1 MTVLKEQP
9 PRLLRGI
16 PLASNGLRKTFGQR
30 EVLKGID
37 LHIPAGQFVAIV
49 GRSGCGKSTL
59 LRLLAGQLPGTP
71 ATGQRTLGGVDFDA
85 DPAAYRRQLFLCDLA
100 TNAFDQMSGRECA
113 AAWSADDPGFRADEW
128 QALVEGFSLAEHI
141 DKKLFMLS
149 TGSRRK
155 VWLAYALASGRPLV
169 LLDEPTGGLDAPST
183 RCLWAALTRVAASG
197 QRAVVVAR
205 TEGLDQVPLVGT
217 ITLPLAT

>member
-1 MTVLKEQP
+1 MSP
-9 PRLLRGI
+9 APHSAPLLDIRH
-16 PLASNGLRKTFGQR
+16 
-30 EVLKGID
+30 
-37 LHIPAGQFVAIV
+37 LHFAYPGAPALVTDWSARIGPGVTLLH
-49 GRSGCGKSTL
+49 GDTGSGKSTL
-59 LRLLAGQLPGTP
+59 LRLLAGQLP
-71 ATGQRTLGGVDFDA
+71 ATGQRTLGGVAFDA
-85 DPAAYRRQLFLCDLA
+85 DPAAYRRQLFLCDLD
-100 TNAFDQMSGRECA
+100 TQAFDQMNAHECT
-113 AAWSADDPGFRADEW
+113 AAWRADDPGFRPGEW
-128 QALVEGFSLAEHI
+128 QALVEGFSLTEHLE
-141 DKKLFMLS
+141 KKLFMLS

-183 RCLWAALTRVAASG
+183 RCLWAALSRVAATG

>member
-1 MTVLKEQP
+1 MSLAPHSPAILDIHQLHFAHTGEPALVAGWSTRISP
-9 PRLLRGI
+9 GVTLLHGDTG
-16 PLASNGLRKTFGQR
+16 S
-30 EVLKGID
+30 
-37 LHIPAGQFVAIV
+37 
-49 GRSGCGKSTL
+49 GKSTL
-59 LRLLAGQLPGTP
+59 LRLLAGQLP
-71 ATGQRTLGGVDFDA
+71 AMGQRTLGGAAFDA

-100 TNAFDQMSGRECA
+100 TNAFDQMNAHECT
-113 AAWSADDPGFRADEW
+113 AAWRADDPGFRPDEW
-128 QALVEGFSLAEHI
+128 QALVEGFSLTEHLE
-141 DKKLFMLS
+141 KKLFMLS

-217 ITLPLAT
+217 ITLPLGS

>member
-1 MTVLKEQP
+1 MSPAPHSPAILDIHQLHFAHAGEPALAAGWSARISPGVT
-9 PRLLRGI
+9 LLHGDTG
-16 PLASNGLRKTFGQR
+16 S
-30 EVLKGID
+30 
-37 LHIPAGQFVAIV
+37 
-49 GRSGCGKSTL
+49 GKSTL
-59 LRLLAGQLPGTP
+59 LRLLAGQLP
-71 ATGQRTLGGVDFDA
+71 ATGQRTLGGGAFDA

-100 TNAFDQMSGRECA
+100 TNAFDQMNAHECT
-113 AAWSADDPGFRADEW
+113 AAWRADDPGFRPDEW
-128 QALVEGFSLAEHI
+128 QALVEGFSLTEHLE
-141 DKKLFMLS
+141 KKLFMLS

-217 ITLPLAT
+217 ITLPLGS

>member
-1 MTVLKEQP
+1 MSVLHSLKSG
-9 PRLLRGI
+9 L
-16 PLASNGLRKTFGQR
+16 PLAINGIHKAFGTRQ
-30 EVLKGID
+30 VLHNID
-37 LHIPAGQFVAIV
+37 LRIPAGQFVAVV

-217 ITLPLAT
+217 ITLPLGS

>member
-1 MTVLKEQP
+1 MPGMSPAPHSPAILDIHQLHFAHAGEPALAAGWSARIGPGVT
-9 PRLLRGI
+9 LLQGDTG
-16 PLASNGLRKTFGQR
+16 S
-30 EVLKGID
+30 
-37 LHIPAGQFVAIV
+37 
-49 GRSGCGKSTL
+49 GKSTL

-71 ATGQRTLGGVDFDA
+71 AMGQRTLGGVDFDA

-128 QALVEGFSLAEHI
+128 QALVEGFSLTEHLE
-141 DKKLFMLS
+141 KKLFMLS

-183 RCLWAALTRVAASG
+183 RCLWAALNRVAASG
-197 QRAVVVAR
+197 QRAVVVAS
-205 TEGLDQVPLVGT
+205 TEGLDQVPLAGT
-217 ITLPLAT
+217 ITLPLGS

>member
-1 MTVLKEQP
+1 MSPAPHSPAILDIHQLHFAHAGEPALAAGWSARISPGVT
-9 PRLLRGI
+9 LLQGDTG
-16 PLASNGLRKTFGQR
+16 S
-30 EVLKGID
+30 
-37 LHIPAGQFVAIV
+37 
-49 GRSGCGKSTL
+49 GKSTL
-59 LRLLAGQLPGTP
+59 LRLLAGQLP
-71 ATGQRTLGGVDFDA
+71 ATGQRTLGGGAFDA

-100 TNAFDQMSGRECA
+100 TNAFDQMNAHECT
-113 AAWSADDPGFRADEW
+113 AAWRADDPGFRPDEW
-128 QALVEGFSLAEHI
+128 QALVEGFSLTEHLE
-141 DKKLFMLS
+141 KKLFMLS

>member
-1 MTVLKEQP
+1 MSPASHSPTVLDIHNLHFAYPGESALADGWSATIGP
-9 PRLLRGI
+9 GVTLLLGDTG
-16 PLASNGLRKTFGQR
+16 S
-30 EVLKGID
+30 
-37 LHIPAGQFVAIV
+37 
-49 GRSGCGKSTL
+49 GKSTL
-59 LRLLAGQLPGTP
+59 LRLLAGQLPGAP
-71 ATGQRTLGGVDFDA
+71 AMGQRTLGGVAFDD

-100 TNAFDQMSGRECA
+100 TNAFDQMSGRECRDV
-113 AAWSADDPGFRADEW
+113 WCADDPGFRPGEW
-128 QALVEGFSLAEHI
+128 QALVEGFSLTEHI

-197 QRAVVVAR
+197 SRAVVVAR

-217 ITLPLAT
+217 ITLPLSR

>member
-1 MTVLKEQP
+1 MSPAPHSPAILDIHQLHFAHAGEPALAAGWSARISPGVT
-9 PRLLRGI
+9 LLHGDTG
-16 PLASNGLRKTFGQR
+16 S
-30 EVLKGID
+30 
-37 LHIPAGQFVAIV
+37 
-49 GRSGCGKSTL
+49 GKSTL
-59 LRLLAGQLPGTP
+59 LRLLAGQLP
-71 ATGQRTLGGVDFDA
+71 ATGQRTLGGGAFDA

-100 TNAFDQMSGRECA
+100 TNAFDQMNAHECT
-113 AAWSADDPGFRADEW
+113 AAWRADDPGFRPDEW
-128 QALVEGFSLAEHI
+128 QALVEGFSLTEHLE
-141 DKKLFMLS
+141 KKLFMLS

>member
-1 MTVLKEQP
+1 MSPAPHSPAILDIHQLHFAHTGEPALVAGWSARISP
-9 PRLLRGI
+9 GVTLLHGDTG
-16 PLASNGLRKTFGQR
+16 S
-30 EVLKGID
+30 
-37 LHIPAGQFVAIV
+37 
-49 GRSGCGKSTL
+49 GKSTL
-59 LRLLAGQLPGTP
+59 LRLLAGQLP
-71 ATGQRTLGGVDFDA
+71 ATGQRTLGGVAFDA

-100 TNAFDQMSGRECA
+100 TNAFDQMNAHECT
-113 AAWSADDPGFRADEW
+113 AAWRADDPGFRPDEW
-128 QALVEGFSLAEHI
+128 QALVDGFSLTEHLE
-141 DKKLFMLS
+141 KKLFMLS

-217 ITLPLAT
+217 ITLPLGS